1 MYIYQQMGWPR
12 FNFSQDAVASVLEA
26 CHIAQGRLLTKMEQL
41 GLSERNDKILLTITK
56 DIIKSSEIEGH
67 ILNHEQVRSSVA
79 RRLGMEMAGLVS
91 SSRDTEAVVEMML
104 DATQNYQKPL
114 TRVRLFGWHS
124 CLFPTGY
131 SGLYKVD
138 VGTYRQHPVQVVSGA
153 IGHEKIHYEAPA
165 AERIPSEME
174 AFLRWVYAPLGDGF
188 IKSDLAHL
196 WFVTL
201 HPFDD
206 GNGRIARTIS
216 DMLLCQ
222 SDKTSYRFYSMS
234 NQIVVE
240 RSEYYTILERTQK
253 GSLDVTQWIEWF
265 LHCVFKAICSSE
277 QQTDA
282 VLKKYSFL
290 RSIEHVPLNERQRM
304 MLTRLVSD
312 TWFGTL
318 TSSKWAKIAKCSS
331 DTALRD
337 IQDLLQKGLLQK
349 EPTSGGRSTNYK
361 LLG

>member
-1 MYIYQQMGWPR
+1 MYIYQQVGWPR

-26 CHIAQGRLLTKMEQL
+26 CHIAQGRLLAKMEQL

-114 TRVRLFGWHS
+114 TRERLFGWHS

-174 AFLRWVYAPLGDGF
+174 AFLRWVNAPQGDGL
-188 IKSDLAHL
+188 IKSALAHL

-304 MLTRLVSD
+304 MLTRLVGD